1 MDIVDLYDYKFKNT
15 HIRAENSAVLWIPE
29 DIFFYLIKSG
39 KSIKNGKQIYPSV
52 YKVVNDLLRSVSN
65 INEIV

>member
-1 MDIVDLYDYKFKNT
+1 METAVKP
-15 HIRAENSAVLWIPE
+15 ENSGLIWIPE

-39 KSIKNGKQIYPSV
+39 KTLCSGKHIYPSV

-65 INEIV
+65 INEIL